1 MLITYP
7 LPDYTS
13 YIDSAEIKAFALK
26 HTPSFGVVF
35 GGLTQVEQDN
45 LATEATLQIRICPSF
60 KLEPKPAPMDVKLGQ
75 LYLMEHL
82 FNNPMGDIDPNARA
96 ITSEKVGALAVTYD
110 TALKF
115 DALAFPQIVYNLLAP
130 YGCSNSKGFSQSR
143 IVKG

>member
-13 YIDSAEIKAFALK
+13 FIASADIKAFALQYSP
-26 HTPSFGVVF
+26 TFGIVF
-35 GGLTQVEQDN
+35 GGLTQAEQDN
-45 LATEATLQIRICPSF
+45 LATDATLQIRICPSL

-82 FNNPMGDIDPNARA
+82 FNNPMSEIDPNTRA
-96 ITSEKVGALAVTYD
+96 ITSEKVGSLAVTYD
-110 TALKF
+110 TVLKV
-115 DALAFPQIVYNLLAP
+115 DAWAFPQIVYNLLAP